1 MMIIF
6 NLHLILQLTIIC
18 YWIFT
23 CYKIIKR
30 KKYIELPIFYGLLF
44 SALAILSI
52 LCMELTFNK
61 GDLTFNN
68 WGWYPTNILLSYT
81 FNIIVAYF
89 RKHKKELKSIEDAI
103 ESCNLNIK
111 QNDL

>member
-1 MMIIF
+1 MMLTY
-6 NLHLILQLTIIC
+6 NLHLMLQLIIIC

-30 KKYIELPIFYGLLF
+30 KKYIETPIFYGLLF
-44 SALAILSI
+44 SALVILSV

-68 WGWYPTNILLSYT
+68 WGWYTTNILLSYT
-81 FNIIVAYF
+81 FNVILEYF
-89 RKHKKELKSIEDAI
+89 KNHRKNLKAI
-103 ESCNLNIK
+103 EKTIETCNSNIK